1 MSPITIIWSMI
12 AAACLTLAGINLLVW
27 CRNRAAWAN
36 LFFSVTAASIAFFTF
51 FELWMMRAE
60 TPEEFGTA
68 MRWTHVPMLFWLV
81 STAWL
86 VRFYLGAG
94 RRWLAWAICG
104 LRTFSLWPNFFAGQ
118 NLNYHQIIALRRIP
132 FLNELVPIAEGTPNP
147 WILVGQLSVVLL
159 VFFLFTWVGGDPA
172 YLLAGKISNPE
183 QIENI
188 RRQLGV
194 DRPYYVQLW
203 IFIQQI
209 ATGDFG
215 ESWAETSEKGSAM
228 PSSPRPPQRLPPAS

>member
-68 MRWTHVPMLFWLV
+68 MRWAHVPMLFWLV

-132 FLNELVPIAEGTPNP
+132 FLNELIPIVEGTPNP
-147 WILVGQLSVVLL
+147 WMLVGQLSMVLL
-159 VFFLFTWVGGDPA
+159 VIFVADASVTAWRRGDHRKALMAGGSIEFF
-172 YLLAGKISNPE
+172 
-183 QIENI
+183 
-188 RRQLGV
+188 
-194 DRPYYVQLW
+194 
-203 IFIQQI
+203 
-209 ATGDFG
+209 
-215 ESWAETSEKGSAM
+215 
-228 PSSPRPPQRLPPAS
+228 